1 MANQLLSSSRSVFGN
16 VGNRLNSV
24 LDRTELNLNTL
35 LDNPYV
41 SVSLKV
47 FLGLYAAFVAPQ
59 VPKNF
64 ALFMDSTVVRV
75 IFAALIVYSALK
87 DPITALLL
95 SIVFIITLQTASKY
109 KLYST
114 TDSVLSAGGISWLPS
129 ARQGAVVDGSQT
141 HIGNALLGG
150 VQNVGS
156 GLMTGVEHVGSGAV
170 GSFQQLGGGV
180 AGGVQNMGSGLIG
193 GVGEL
198 GSGVVGGVS
207 HLGQGVLHG
216 VRNVGSGL
224 VGGVQQVGS
233 GVIGGVSHLGS
244 CLVDS
249 AEQIGSGLV
258 GGASQ
263 FGSGLIGGV
272 QDLGEGVLE
281 GGRQLGSG
289 LVGSVQHLGSGVS
302 GGLREVGGGL
312 IGGVQ
317 QLGSGVSSGVRSVGS
332 SVGLEHLEN
341 PSPANS
347 CGGFAP
353 FTSDEQ
359 LADAGSNVVPG
370 ADTNNC
376 VQTFDNQFCIQ
387 GNQSNWVQGF

>member
-1 MANQLLSSSRSVFGN
+1 MANQLLSTSKSVFGN

-24 LDRTELNLNTL
+24 LDRTEVNLSSL
-35 LDNPYV
+35 LDNPYIAV
-41 SVSLKV
+41 SFKV

-87 DPITALLL
+87 DPVTAILL
-95 SIVFIITLQTASKY
+95 SIVFIITLQTASRY

-129 ARQGAVVDGSQT
+129 AKQGAVLGDKPQF
-141 HIGNALLGG
+141 GNAVMGGVQQVGSGVMGG
-150 VQNVGS
+150 VQN
-156 GLMTGVEHVGSGAV
+156 LGSGAL

-180 AGGVQNMGSGLIG
+180 VSGVHNMGTGLVG
-193 GVGEL
+193 GAQQF
-198 GSGVVGGVS
+198 GSGFLGGVS
-207 HLGQGVLHG
+207 ELGEGVLGG

-224 VGGVQQVGS
+224 AGGVQQVGS
-233 GVIGGVSHLGS
+233 GVLGGFTNLGS

-249 AEQIGSGLV
+249 AQQIGSGLV

-263 FGSGLIGGV
+263 FGSGLVGGV
-272 QDLGEGVLE
+272 QELGEGVIDSSRQF
-281 GGRQLGSG
+281 GGG
-289 LVGSVQHLGSGVS
+289 LVGGVQQMGSGVAGGLREMGGGLMGGVQQIGSGVS
-302 GGLREVGGGL
+302 G
-312 IGGVQ
+312 
-317 QLGSGVSSGVRSVGS
+317 GVRSVGS
-332 SVGLEHLEN
+332 SIGLEHLEN

-353 FTSDEQ
+353 FTSDQQFENAESNLIQ
-359 LADAGSNVVPG
+359 GSDQNS
-370 ADTNNC
+370 C
-376 VQTFDNQFCIQ
+376 VQSFQNQYCIQ
-387 GNQSNWVQGF
+387 GNQTNWVQGY